1 VKATGTAWERKQ
13 DKKTTALFR
22 QCSHGATVSQMMTF
36 VHTSESNRYGMG
48 AETGQKDDCL
58 ISAMLAW
65 QGLKELPSA
74 MPKQTK
80 GRSIKLY

>member
-1 VKATGTAWERKQ
+1 
-13 DKKTTALFR
+13 
-22 QCSHGATVSQMMTF
+22 MMTF
-36 VHTSESNRYGMG
+36 VHTSESNKYGMG